1 VKRLK
6 MLLGM
11 LALAAVIAAVV
22 YWASPY
28 APVIEPAG
36 DIEALWAIE
45 DTREESWDPLV
56 TRLENN
62 GVPMGYDAA
71 LNTFY
76 CPLGMG
82 NADAWPEIHLTA
94 PDAQGVRMIFSDDYT
109 YDWCADAIRDA
120 YSYEV
125 MAYTDTQ
132 YAYFYIVFTALP
144 QVMITSSQEITT
156 EDSPIGIEMAAYGE
170 EALRTTGRIH
180 LRGASTLLFDK
191 RGYKMEFTRERN
203 GSAKKIELNAPGF
216 GMADD
221 IALLPCWHDDSK
233 IRDKLNW
240 DLHAEIYED
249 GESFGARIAEYVEVF
264 LNDEYVGLYLMI
276 EPVDVQEEIARSG
289 EDRLMTDS
297 VYRTAALN
305 FSRDREYLMH
315 PKRANA
321 GYELYYAP
329 QGAQK
334 FAGMDAY
341 IDLMKEEDDEEF
353 ARKALACM
361 DMDSLINHLL
371 FVQGAGI
378 SDNFFNNMYIWSH
391 PTQDGVTYRFSCW
404 DLDMAWGFEKD
415 EIGEE
420 FENWLYFPIADRMI
434 NLDVGGIR
442 QKLYDR
448 WQELRATIF
457 SEERLEERITRYQ
470 ELIGDSG
477 ALMRDAEKW
486 QTGVGYPDGY
496 DIVTFSGLRWPILD
510 RAIELIATN
519 GGAPVEFL
527 TSSHYKGMKGST
539 MRIALG
545 EQTEE

>member
-1 VKRLK
+1 MKRLNI
-6 MLLGM
+6 LLGM

-82 NADAWPEIHLTA
+82 NGDAWPEIRLTA

-120 YSYEV
+120 YPYEV
-125 MAYTDTQ
+125 MAYTDTH

-144 QVMITSSQEITT
+144 QIRITSAQEITT
-156 EDSPIGIEMAAYGE
+156 EDSPIRIEMAAYGE

-191 RGYKMEFTRERN
+191 RGYKMEFTRECN

-249 GESFGARIAEYVEVF
+249 DESFGARTAEYTEVF
-264 LNDEYVGLYLMI
+264 LNDEYIGLYLMI
-276 EPVDVQEEIARSG
+276 EPVDVQEEIALSG

-305 FSRDREYLMH
+305 FSRDREYLSH

-329 QGAQK
+329 QGAPK

-361 DMDSLINHLL
+361 DMDSLLDHLL

-378 SDNFFNNMYIWSH
+378 SDNFFNNMYIWAH
-391 PTQDGVTYRFSCW
+391 PTQDGVTYKFSCW

-519 GGAPVEFL
+519 GGEPVEFL
-527 TSSHYKGMKGST
+527 TSSHYRGMKGGT